1 MNLSWFLW
9 ATGTTVIFCHGLRW
23 PDMPNPQLPSEVE
36 RDLHACLQC
45 GYCNFVCPIQLNS
58 DRGWESYRVR
68 GKMYHLKK
76 YAHPGL
82 WGRISGD
89 KARITPEFVE
99 RIYNCTACGYCQN
112 VCHAGIKFNDRWE
125 QVKEWF
131 VKNNVGP
138 LEKHKALRTRVIAKH
153 NPYDEP
159 HENREAWIPKTAKR
173 SKNPEV
179 IYFTGCTA
187 SYRQQKIAA
196 DATIVLDAAG
206 VEYDILGKDE
216 WCCGSPLIRTGQTD
230 IVTNEKDGL
239 VKHNLNEIEKRG
251 ARVVVT
257 ACAGCFMTLNHNYP
271 IYAGKPDFKLYHM
284 TQFIDKLITDKK
296 LVLKKPLPKKV
307 AYHDPCHIG
316 RHFGIFEEPRK
327 ILRAF
332 PKSSYLELPRNRGNS
347 QCCGAGGGYK
357 IQFND
362 RAEYIAS
369 LRVKEAK
376 DIGAEMLVSAC
387 PFCVTNLTGGAKVAG
402 IKMDIAELVSLV
414 ADSVSS

>member
-1 MNLSWFLW
+1 MKYP
-9 ATGTTVIFCHGLRW
+9 R
-23 PDMPNPQLPSEVE
+23 LPEDVE

-45 GYCNFVCPIQLNS
+45 GYCNFVCPIQLQD
-58 DRGWESYRVR
+58 DRGFESYRVR

-76 YAHPGL
+76 YVHPGL
-82 WGRISGD
+82 FSKLTGSAPEIS
-89 KARITPEFVE
+89 PEFVE
-99 RIYNCTACGYCQN
+99 RVYNCTACGYCQKA
-112 VCHAGIKFNDRWE
+112 CHVEIKFNDRWE

-131 VKNNVGP
+131 VKNDVGP
-138 LEKHKALRTRVIAKH
+138 LERHKALRTRVIAKH

-159 HENREAWIPKTAKR
+159 HEKREDWIPKTAKR

-179 IYFTGCTA
+179 LYFTGCTA

-196 DATIVLDAAG
+196 DATRVLDAAG
-206 VEYDILGKDE
+206 IEYDILGKDE

-230 IVTNEKDGL
+230 IVTEEKDGL

-251 ARVVVT
+251 VRTVIT
-257 ACAGCFMTLNHNYP
+257 ACAGCFMTLKHSYP
-271 IYAGKPDFKLYHM
+271 MYAGKLGFELYHM
-284 TQFIDKLITDKK
+284 TQFVDKLIAEKK
-296 LVLKKPLPKKV
+296 LVLKRPLPKKA

-316 RHFGIFEEPRK
+316 RHFGIYEEPRR
-327 ILRAF
+327 ILKAF
-332 PKSSYLELPRNRGNS
+332 PQSTYIELPRNRDNA

-376 DIGAEMLVSAC
+376 DAGAEMLVSAC

-402 IKMDIAELVSLV
+402 IPMPVAELVSLL
-414 ADSVSS
+414 ADSVSP

>member
-1 MNLSWFLW
+1 MAF
-9 ATGTTVIFCHGLRW
+9 
-23 PDMPNPQLPSEVE
+23 PDLPKEVE
-36 RDLHACLQC
+36 KDVHACLQC
-45 GYCNFVCPIQLNS
+45 GYCNFVCPIQLNP

-68 GKMYHLKK
+68 GKMYHLKS
-76 YAHPGL
+76 YVHPGTFARL
-82 WGRISGD
+82 MGRRPKIC
-89 KARITPEFVE
+89 PEFVE
-99 RIYNCTACGYCQN
+99 RVYNCTACGYCQE
-112 VCHAGIKFNDRWE
+112 VCHAGIRFNDRWE

-131 VKNNVGP
+131 VKNGVGP
-138 LEKHKALRTRVIAKH
+138 LERHKTLRTRVIAKH

-159 HENREAWIPKTAKR
+159 HENRESWIPKTAKR

-179 IYFTGCTA
+179 LYFAGCTA
-187 SYRQQKIAA
+187 SYRQQKIAQ
-196 DATIVLDAAG
+196 DSVRVLEAAG

-230 IVTNEKDGL
+230 IVTDEKDGL

-251 ARVVVT
+251 VGTVVT
-257 ACAGCFMTLNHNYP
+257 ACAGCFMTLSHNYP
-271 IYAGKPDFKLYHM
+271 MYAGKPDFKLYHL
-284 TQFIDKLITDKK
+284 TQFVDKLISDKK
-296 LVLKKPLPKKV
+296 LVLKKPLPRKV

-316 RHFGIFEEPRK
+316 RHFGIFEEPRR

-332 PKSSYLELPRNRGNS
+332 PQSTYLELPRNRLDS

-376 DIGAEMLVSAC
+376 GIGADMLVSAC
-387 PFCVTNLTGGAKVAG
+387 PFCVTNLTAGAKVAG
-402 IKMDIAELVSLV
+402 IKMDIAELASLV
-414 ADSVSS
+414 ADSVS